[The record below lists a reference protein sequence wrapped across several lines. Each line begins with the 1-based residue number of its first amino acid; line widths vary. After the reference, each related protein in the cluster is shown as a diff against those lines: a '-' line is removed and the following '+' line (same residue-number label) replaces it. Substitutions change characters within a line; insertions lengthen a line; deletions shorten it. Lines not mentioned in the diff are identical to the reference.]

1 MTASSPAKPGI
12 LYAILAYA
20 SWGLLPVYWK
30 LFLGV
35 PALEVLSHRIIW
47 SMVFLLSILAWQHR
61 LPELQPVGR
70 SPQLLKALL
79 LTSALLAVNW
89 GIYIYGV
96 NSDRI
101 VETSLGYYINP
112 LVTVLLGMIVFKERL
127 NGQQWLAV
135 ALAFGGVALLVL
147 NLGQVPWIALG
158 LAFSFA
164 FYGLVRKLVAIGP
177 LVGLAVETIVLAP
190 ISLLLV
196 GYWQVSGVGHWGESP
211 LLIAAMIG
219 AGVITSMPL
228 LWFNTATKQLPL
240 STMGFLQYIAPSLQL
255 LVGVFLYGEPFTLTH
270 ALTFGCIW
278 AGLALYSASLRSG
291 IAVSSEE

>member
-1 MTASSPAKPGI
+1 MTASAPAKPGI
-12 LYAILAYA
+12 LYAILAYG
-20 SWGLLPVYWK
+20 SWGLLPLYWK

-35 PALEVLSHRIIW
+35 PALEVLSHRILW
-47 SMVFLLSILAWQHR
+47 STVFLVSILAGQRR
-61 LPELQPVGR
+61 LPELQAVGR
-70 SPQLLKALL
+70 SPQLLKALF
-79 LTSALLAVNW
+79 LTAALLAFNW

-127 NGQQWLAV
+127 NRQQWLAV

-177 LVGLAVETIVLAP
+177 LVGLAMETIVLAP
-190 ISLLLV
+190 IALLVV
-196 GYWQVSGVGHWGESP
+196 GYWQMSGVGHWGDSA
-211 LLIAAMIG
+211 LLIAAMVG

-255 LVGVFLYGEPFTLTH
+255 LVGVFLYGEPFTPTH

-278 AGLALYSASLRSG
+278 AGLAVYSASLRHRKPSP
-291 IAVSSEE
+291 EL